1 MWTSLALGK
10 AAFAMCAATLC
21 LPVAATVDD
30 LPVDLELVLAVDI
43 SASMTPDEQQLQR
56 QGYVDALRSE
66 RLLQAVRTGAF
77 GRIAIVYVEW
87 ADSATQNIVMPWTL
101 LDTEESFSRFAD
113 GLAMLPIGR
122 DFNTSLSQA
131 LLFSRGLF
139 DGNGFRGE
147 RKVIDISA
155 NGPNNRGPRI
165 ETARDIVLAD
175 GITINGLPIMT
186 RLRWGGGLY
195 SIAGLDFYF
204 EDCVIGGPGAFV
216 VAVRN
221 VREFAATIE
230 RKLILEIAHRPGDL
244 ILPIADIERPHK
256 MDCMVGEKNGRRLLP
271 QE

>member
-1 MWTSLALGK
+1 MWVSLALGRT
-10 AAFAMCAATLC
+10 AFAICAATIFLA
-21 LPVAATVDD
+21 VAATADD
-30 LPVDLELVLAVDI
+30 LPVDLELVLAVDT

-66 RLLQAVRTGAF
+66 RVLQAVRTGAF
-77 GRIAIVYVEW
+77 GRIAIAYVEW
-87 ADSATQNIVMPWTL
+87 ADTGAQNVVMPWTL
-101 LDTEESFSRFAD
+101 LDTAASLSGFAD
-113 GLAMLPIGR
+113 RLAMLPIGR

-155 NGPNNRGPRI
+155 NGPNNRGPRV
-165 ETARDIVLAD
+165 EAARDIVLAE

-204 EDCVIGGPGAFV
+204 DDCVIGGPGAFV
-216 VAVRN
+216 MAVRN

-230 RKLILEIAHRPGDL
+230 RKLILEIARRPDL
-244 ILPIADIERPHK
+244 LVLPIAEIRRPPK
-256 MDCMVGEKNGRRLLP
+256 MDCMAGEKSGGRLLP
-271 QE
+271 EE